1 MEKIGKIRKIWNKL
15 EKFETGWK
23 NLVQNEKIGKDCKNL
38 SKLEIAKKWKQFLAF
53 AVQTIS
59 WSAYRL
65 KVFQSCLP

>member
-1 MEKIGKIRKIWNKL
+1 M

-23 NLVQNEKIGKDCKNL
+23 NLVQNAKIGKDCKNL
-38 SKLEIAKKWKQFLAF
+38 SKLEIAKNWKQLVF

-65 KVFQSCLP
+65 KVFQSCFCTKLDLGKSYL